1 MWPAIHVVATLLSW
15 VHSAQ
20 GGLLLPMMIPG
31 APLASSGASSS
42 FNFSVSLPPATSYSS
57 AFSVSSAAAPTAST
71 TSSRKRA
78 AIPACL
84 KTVELSCLNL
94 AANCIDS
101 VKGGNFNNLWGIP
114 SCVAAATCYGV
125 GDLITSVECQ
135 TGFTVTNAAQASLDG
150 SIYAGMVSGCTS
162 CALTQQNYVDFYY
175 GQLSAIGTANWP
187 SSNAIVQAFWS
198 AITAWTA
205 TGLSVP
211 YQNFNDWLHYSSY
224 PTIVTTTS
232 TTAVAT
238 FTQIPWNPN
247 PAPTSGAISE
257 TFVKSTTT
265 VIIAIPKATTTVV
278 VAGTTL
284 TLAPGGTPIN
294 VPLPSGVSI
303 LSATTPTWNPNII
316 PPTSV
321 ASVTFT
327 APPSFTT
334 IVAVPTASA
343 APPKNITGPPGDLN
357 IRGEN
362 WWLLVFGPIIGG
374 LLPPD
379 IGIPGG
385 STPTAAPPADWTGEW
400 SNPEPTSSTSTKSS
414 SASTS
419 TSSSSSCPQPT
430 AVYSLSDDSENA
442 DWDGLGA
449 DPDRRR
455 SSSTIAARAGRCK
468 PHSHPNP
475 SQHPTM
481 LKAMTLPICQITT
494 GNAIINPN
502 TVSLGGGIYYTIGLK
517 ALGGTNTGLSQ
528 INVNG
533 RPVGNG
539 GGTVA
544 QEHVFEI
551 GYIKQFFESLN
562 NNGIS
567 CTWIVNNV
575 YTRAGWDGRTWALSL
590 LQDIDQ
596 TANMVWVDKP
606 MNQAKSNVVN
616 QNKASAADPPQR
628 QNIDKITDFSTPSS
642 VNLIQDAEYFIRNFA
657 ALGTYFGSTA
667 ATFQATA
674 LRIQNRLAQVTPS
687 TPDINLPVAFNS
699 WLRSLVNSYPAGCTS
714 RAANVFNYYRNKMSG
729 VANQHNNGVVP
740 QCFPLFPTGINA
752 QSFAWQNLVPPPP
765 TLPSCNIP
773 GTQGSLQFGINPNG
787 SPENALINFRV
798 LGAGRSDLYSFG
810 TGSDYSDPHFVAAD
824 ISSIAGCGGAVN
836 IGPSPPGTAYP
847 DAFLSPQCNGQT
859 GKRTVPVSFVV
870 NGQSLSCV
878 SLYSNVPASGGGIGI
893 FILCAGSTAAATSC
907 ATSVMT
913 SNYPTGHLLAGPLLF
928 IPS

>member
-1 MWPAIHVVATLLSW
+1 MWLPFTVVAAFLSS
-15 VHSAQ
+15 VHCAES
-20 GGLLLPMMIPG
+20 GLLLPMMIPG
-31 APLASSGASSS
+31 APLASDST
-42 FNFSVSLPPATSYSS
+42 SLSLNSS
-57 AFSVSSAAAPTAST
+57 ADPSPTTSSARFSVSSAAFPTESAT
-71 TSSRKRA
+71 IFGSRKRA

-84 KTVELSCLNL
+84 KTIELSCLNL
-94 AANCIDS
+94 AANCIDT
-101 VKGGNFNNLWGIP
+101 VNGGNFNNLWGIP

-125 GDLITSVECQ
+125 GDLITSVQCQ
-135 TGFTVTNAAQASLDG
+135 TGFTLTNAAQTSLDG
-150 SIYAGMVSGCTS
+150 NIYAGIVGGCTS
-162 CALTQQNYVDFYY
+162 CAITQQNYVDFYY
-175 GQLSAIGTANWP
+175 GQLTAINTANWP
-187 SSNAIVQAFWS
+187 SSNAVVQALWS

-205 TGLSVP
+205 TSLSVP

-224 PTIVTTTS
+224 PTIITVSYS
-232 TTAVAT
+232 TFIFKHVNSHSLHAVLT
-238 FTQIPWNPN
+238 CMIIDPN

-257 TFVKSTTT
+257 TFVKFTTT
-265 VIIAIPKATTTVV
+265 VIIAIPRATTTVV

-294 VPLPSGVSI
+294 APLPSGVSI

-321 ASVTFT
+321 LSVTFT

-343 APPKNITGPPGDLN
+343 SPPKNITGPPGDLN
-357 IRGEN
+357 TRGEN
-362 WWLLVFGPIIGG
+362 WWLLVFGPIVGG

-455 SSSTIAARAGRCK
+455 SSSTIAARAGR
-468 PHSHPNP
+468 S
-475 SQHPTM
+475 
-481 LKAMTLPICQITT
+481 MTLPICQITT

-539 GGTVA
+539 GGTVAIA

-628 QNIDKITDFSTPSS
+628 QNIDKITDFSSPNSI
-642 VNLIQDAEYFIRNFA
+642 NLIQDAEYFIRNFA
-657 ALGTYFGSTA
+657 ALGTYFGSTG

-674 LRIQNRLAQVTPS
+674 LRIQNRLAQITPS

-729 VANQHNNGVVP
+729 VANQHTHRKIGIP

-773 GTQGSLQFGINPNG
+773 GTQGSLQFGINPDG
-787 SPENALINFRV
+787 VPENALINFRV

-859 GKRTVPVSFVV
+859 GKHTVPISFVV
-870 NGQSLSCV
+870 NGQTLSCV